1 MSPTRAASIWSSTPM
16 SSPGWSGSCAI
27 RSTWRWT
34 PDTLPEP
41 RRRATSPPT
50 LAAPRGAALFVLK
63 FRRTP
68 VAQPLMPHATAS
80 WLVENSS
87 LTFEQIAE
95 FCGLHILE
103 VQAIA
108 DDTAATKL
116 TGRDPIRAGELTHD
130 EIVKG
135 QNDPDYALQMHKAPE
150 AVRRTRGP
158 RYTPV
163 SKRQD
168 KPDGIAWIIKN
179 HPEVSDGQIGKLIG
193 TTRTTIAAIR
203 ERSHWN
209 MANITPKDPVTLGL
223 TSQRELDAAIAKA
236 AKAAGGAAPTDERFE
251 SDRDALIEQL
261 RAEREQHHRDAEAAL
276 AAAEAGEEAPSDEIV
291 PGIRDPFKR

>member
-1 MSPTRAASIWSSTPM
+1 M
-16 SSPGWSGSCAI
+16 
-27 RSTWRWT
+27 
-34 PDTLPEP
+34 
-41 RRRATSPPT
+41 
-50 LAAPRGAALFVLK
+50 
-63 FRRTP
+63 
-68 VAQPLMPHATAS
+68 AQPLMPHATAA
-80 WLVENSS
+80 WLVDNSS

-116 TGRDPIRAGELTHD
+116 TGRDPIRSGELTHE
-130 EIVKG
+130 EIEKG
-135 QNDPDYALQMHKAPE
+135 QNDADYRLQMHKEPDP
-150 AVRRTRGP
+150 VRRTRGP

-168 KPDGIAWIIKN
+168 KPDGIAWIIRN

-203 ERSHWN
+203 DRTHWN

-223 TSQRELDAAIAKA
+223 CSQRELDAAIAKA
-236 AKAAGGAAPTDERFE
+236 AKAAGLAAPTDTRLEG
-251 SDRDALIEQL
+251 DREALIEEL
-261 RAEREQHHRDAEAAL
+261 RAEREQHVRDAEAAL
-276 AAAEAGEEAPSDEIV
+276 ADADGETLRDEIF
-291 PGIRDPFKR
+291 PGIRDPFKNIPSS